1 MKFVDE
7 VKITVASGRGGRG
20 AISFRRE
27 ASAPRGGPDGGDGGK
42 GGNVIFK
49 TSRHINSLFDFKTYK
64 KYAAGDGHAGAAV
77 NATGPHGDD
86 LILVVPQGTIL
97 RHSDTHEVI
106 QDLTD
111 TEEFTLLK
119 GGRGGKGNA
128 FFRSSVNQA
137 PEHAQPGEDN
147 QIMDIILE
155 LKLIADVGIIGFPNA
170 GKSTLISRISA
181 AKPKIAD
188 YPFTTLTPNLGV
200 VKVGDYSSFVVADI
214 PGLIKGAHQG
224 VGLGIQFLKHI
235 ERTSLFVHLVDVSG
249 MSGRDPIQDYEDIN
263 FEIEQ
268 YDEMSKDKDG
278 FFPLSSRQQILV
290 FNKIDLLSQD
300 QLDKLKQTFKK
311 KFGIEAFAISGVT
324 GKNTAEVLKIIADR
338 VLKSKGVLEEELT

>member
-7 VKITVASGRGGRG
+7 VKITVASGSGGKG
-20 AISFRRE
+20 AVSFRRE
-27 ASAPRGGPDGGDGGK
+27 SAAPRGGPDGGDGGK

-49 TSRHINSLFDFKTYK
+49 TSRHINSLFEFKTYK
-64 KYAAGDGHAGAAV
+64 KYLAGHGHAGSSM
-77 NATGPHGDD
+77 NSTGPDGDD
-86 LILVVPQGTIL
+86 MVLIVPEGTIL
-97 RHSDTHEVI
+97 RNAETNDVICDLSDVT
-106 QDLTD
+106 
-111 TEEFTLLK
+111 EFTLLK
-119 GGRGGKGNA
+119 GGRGGKGNT
-128 FFRSSVNQA
+128 FFKSSVNQA
-137 PEHAQPGEDN
+137 PEYAQPGESN
-147 QIMDIILE
+147 ETMDVLLE

-235 ERTSLFVHLVDVSG
+235 ERTSLFVHLIDVSG
-249 MSGRDPIQDYEDIN
+249 MSGRDPIQDYQDIN
-263 FEIEQ
+263 YEIQ
-268 YDEMSKDKDG
+268 KYDEMSKDKDD

-290 FNKIDLLSQD
+290 LNKIDLLSAD
-300 QLDKLKQTFKK
+300 QIDKIKQTFKK
-311 KFGIEAFAISGVT
+311 QFDVEAYPISGVT
-324 GKNTAEVLKIIADR
+324 GKNTQDVLKIIADK
-338 VLKSKGVLEEELT
+338 VLKSKGIIQ